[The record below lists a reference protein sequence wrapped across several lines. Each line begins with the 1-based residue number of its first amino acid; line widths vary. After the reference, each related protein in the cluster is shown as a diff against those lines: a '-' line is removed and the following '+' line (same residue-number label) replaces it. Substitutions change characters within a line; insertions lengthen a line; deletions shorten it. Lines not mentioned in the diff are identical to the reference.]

1 MPTATLPSSIH
12 DQAWA
17 VVARSLKGRPS
28 FETRLA
34 EFGDVAVVALL
45 LDLEDR
51 FGIGIDVDE
60 VLPQGTVGLLLALV
74 EIRVRTGGQR
84 IPGSTCQLYDFDAA
98 RARRA
103 QAAFAIPDPPPDR
116 RFAPGGASDLS
127 DTPAAPSP
135 SDAAERPGAAAEP
148 QPSAAATIFEREHRA
163 RLVLDGALLCVLA
176 ALVAG
181 LAVFGAQ
188 MGWLA

>member
-45 LDLEDR
+45 TDLEDR

-84 IPGSTCQLYDFDAA
+84 IPGSTCQLYDFKAA

-116 RFAPGGASDLS
+116 RFAPGSDDRS

-135 SDAAERPGAAAEP
+135 RDAAERPGAAAEP
-148 QPSAAATIFEREHRA
+148 QPSAAATIFQREHTA
-163 RLVLDGALLCVLA
+163 RLILDGALLCVLA
-176 ALVAG
+176 ALVAA